1 MGFSNGSVVNNLP
14 ANTGVQET
22 WVPSLGQ
29 ENPLEEQMST
39 HSGIL
44 AWRIS
49 WTEEPG
55 GISPWGFKE
64 SGTTENAHNTNIV
77 TAKIKNKASY
87 ITTQLN

>member
-1 MGFSNGSVVNNLP
+1 MAP
-14 ANTGVQET
+14 
-22 WVPSLGQ
+22 
-29 ENPLEEQMST
+29 

-44 AWRIS
+44 AWRIR

-64 SGTTENAHNTNIV
+64 SDTTENAHTNIV